1 MEIKTVYSGK
11 NVQSDSPI
19 EYVERKGKGHPDTL
33 IDGIVER
40 ASIEISK
47 AYIEQFG
54 SILHHN
60 LDKGLIVGG
69 NSSVTFGKGE
79 IIRPIEII
87 LAGRATRSYEG
98 KNIPVDEIVKKAAAD
113 YLQENTRF
121 LDIEKEVKYV
131 TKIDN
136 GSADLNSVF
145 MRKNVV
151 PLANDTSFGVG
162 FAPFTETE
170 KLSLEAEKYL
180 NSTEYKRKMP
190 AVGEDIKVMGI
201 REGDKIVLMV
211 AIAFISKF
219 IGSIDEYKDYKEKVR
234 EDLLKFA
241 KTITKKQVAVEI
253 NNGDS
258 YETNAVYLTKSGL
271 SCEAGDDG
279 SVGRGNRANG
289 LITPFRY
296 MTLEAA
302 AGKNPVNHVGKIYSV
317 LSNDIANSIIAE
329 NNEIKECTV
338 YIVSQ
343 IGRPINEPKNLTI
356 SMAADSKEAFEHAKK
371 EAESIAENIISIIN
385 EFPNAI
391 ISGKYKIV

>member
-1 MEIKTVYSGK
+1 
-11 NVQSDSPI
+11 
-19 EYVERKGKGHPDTL
+19 
-33 IDGIVER
+33 DGIVER

-219 IGSIDEYKDYKEKVR
+219 IGSIDEYKNYKEKVR

>member
-219 IGSIDEYKDYKEKVR
+219 IGSIDEYKNYKEKVR